1 MGHKGKISLLKA
13 VLAKSTA
20 VMAGQTS
27 QTKYPAMYVYGLINQ
42 YCRIN
47 FIFNVRYS
55 SLDDNNIIDAQN
67 K

>member
-1 MGHKGKISLLKA
+1 MGHKGQKSLLKA

-20 VMAGQTS
+20 VMAEQTS
-27 QTKYPAMYVYGLINQ
+27 QTKHPAMYVYGLVNQ

-47 FIFNVRYS
+47 FIFNV
-55 SLDDNNIIDAQN
+55 